1 MLYYRQCME
10 KDFFGWTR
18 VKQNLNAR
26 EQGPFFNERE
36 VWWCSVGV
44 NIGHEQDGKDKL
56 YTRPVLVFRKFN
68 QHVFW
73 AIPLTTK
80 EKKDERFYVEVP
92 LPEGTS
98 YLILSQLRLMSSKRL
113 TYKMKKLSKRDFT
126 TVVERV
132 RALLPE
138 M

>member
-1 MLYYRQCME
+1 
-10 KDFFGWTR
+10 
-18 VKQNLNAR
+18 
-26 EQGPFFNERE
+26 
-36 VWWCSVGV
+36 V
-44 NIGHEQDGKDKL
+44 NVGHEQDGKDKL
-56 YTRPVLVFRKFN
+56 YIRPVLVFRKFN

-92 LPEGTS
+92 LPEGSS
-98 YLILSQLRLMSSKRL
+98 YLILSQLRLIISKRL
-113 TYKMKKLSKRDFT
+113 TYKLKKLSKRDFAA
-126 TVVERV
+126 VLGRV